1 MLKSRCKNLLAIIFI
16 LVPLGTTSLHAG
28 EKENPLDNFLHN
40 LNSFKADFTQTLSNE
55 RGDILE
61 TSSGEVYMQNP
72 GKFRWVYKDPYSQL
86 IITDGETLWIYDE
99 DLEQVTIRDISKTID
114 KTPAA
119 VISGQE
125 NINEHYVS
133 IEMGNIEG
141 YDWIE
146 LTPRDIENQYSSVR
160 LGFNK
165 NELGMMV
172 LFDNLGQTTRID
184 FLNPV
189 RNQHFEGPLFT
200 FEIPDNVDVIDD
212 RNTGKRVQ

>member
-212 RNTGKRVQ
+212 RNTGKQVQ

>member
-1 MLKSRCKNLLAIIFI
+1 MLKSKCKNLLAIIFI

-133 IEMGNIEG
+133 IDMGNIEG

-212 RNTGKRVQ
+212 RNTGKQVQ

>member
-1 MLKSRCKNLLAIIFI
+1 MLKSGIKNILATICI
-16 LVPLGTTSLHAG
+16 LFLPGTTSLQAG

-40 LNSFKADFTQTLSNE
+40 LESFKADFTQTLSNE

-61 TSSGEVYMQNP
+61 TSSGVVYLQNP
-72 GKFRWVYKDPYSQL
+72 GKFRWVYKEPYSQL
-86 IITDGETLWIYDE
+86 IITDGVTLWLYDQ
-99 DLEQVTIRDISKTID
+99 DLEQVTIRDVSKTID

-119 VISGQE
+119 IISGQE
-125 NINEHYVS
+125 NIDEYYVS
-133 IEMGNIEG
+133 VDLGEIEG

-172 LFDNLGQTTRID
+172 LFDNLGQITRID
-184 FLNPV
+184 FQDPV
-189 RNQHFEGPLFT
+189 RNKRFGGPLFT

-212 RNTGKRVQ
+212 RNTGDQAQ

>member
-133 IEMGNIEG
+133 IDMGNIEG

-212 RNTGKRVQ
+212 RNTGKQVQ